1 MGITLQADAMTALVD
16 RLRLRRDPALPASVG
31 PVHFVTNN
39 YVYN

>member
-1 MGITLQADAMTALVD
+1 MGITLQADAMTVLVD
-16 RLRLRRDPALPASVG
+16 RLRLRRDPALPAPDG